1 MCVVG
6 QPGESFAEF
15 DPKGAVAAP
24 VAAAASAAAFVAAGF
39 ANAWASD
46 LSGSGS
52 SAGSSVASASSSR
65 GSGAAYTGAQAITF
79 NFYNQ
84 GNVVGSGGLVEL
96 AHLLRDILVTE
107 ERYA

>member
-1 MCVVG
+1 V
-6 QPGESFAEF
+6 
-15 DPKGAVAAP
+15 
-24 VAAAASAAAFVAAGF
+24 
-39 ANAWASD
+39 
-46 LSGSGS
+46 
-52 SAGSSVASASSSR
+52 
-65 GSGAAYTGAQAITF
+65 TF